1 MGYIYKYG
9 DIEVYNKFQ
18 QPTKQIFHKWRNEFL
33 QNNNLDNYNI
43 LFMGNAAE
51 ILFGIS
57 KLQTYDIDI
66 ILSGEIDS
74 YENLSKLMN
83 SAFSIGLKY
92 NLCIDIFHLDIN
104 VFEIE
109 WWSSYNKIRLYDR
122 LTNSNGNVYHIPYKI
137 EDLPFGLHK
146 FGESDSIGKSH
157 RKHLDRIQSG
167 QYVGLRFDLKTMRL
181 ISFN

>member
-1 MGYIYKYG
+1 MNYIYKYG
-9 DIEVYNKFQ
+9 NIEVYNKFE
-18 QPTKQIFHKWRNEFL
+18 QPTKQTFDKWRSEFL
-33 QNNNLDNYNI
+33 ESNDLENYNI

-57 KLQTYDIDI
+57 KLRTYDIDI

-104 VFEIE
+104 VFEIQ
-109 WWSSYNKIRLYDR
+109 WWSSYNKIRLYDKI
-122 LTNSNGNVYHIPYKI
+122 TNSNGRVLYIPDKI

-146 FGESDSIGKSH
+146 FKEPDGQGKSH
-157 RKHLDRIQSG
+157 KKHLDRITMG
-167 QYVGLRFDLKTMRL
+167 QYLGLRFDLKTMKL